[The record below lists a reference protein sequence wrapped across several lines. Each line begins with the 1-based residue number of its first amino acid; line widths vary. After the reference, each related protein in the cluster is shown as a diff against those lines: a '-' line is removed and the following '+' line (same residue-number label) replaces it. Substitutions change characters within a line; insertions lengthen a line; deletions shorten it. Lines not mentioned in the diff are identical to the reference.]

1 MQIVKTHTKGQIVIP
16 KDMREALGIE
26 PGKSVSV
33 KLVDDHLELR
43 PLPDD
48 PIEYLTGFFK
58 DHPTSM
64 ASELVAERAGD
75 DRIDEKVRI

>member
-1 MQIVKTHTKGQIVIP
+1 MQIVKTHAKGQIVIP
-16 KDMREALGIE
+16 KDMREALGIG

-58 DHPTSM
+58 GYPTSM
-64 ASELVAERAGD
+64 ASELVAEREGD